1 MKQISQ
7 KHIDEMIQHSREDD
21 PNECCGILAGQGE
34 AVTHLY
40 RVKNSTPSPF
50 RYVMDPKE
58 QLEVMKDADDK
69 GLDLMYFYH
78 SHTHSPAFPSDTD
91 VRMAVESG
99 WVDFGYVLISL
110 EDKDSPKVNFFVI
123 DFNGSVTPEKYAV
136 I

>member
-58 QLEVMKDADDK
+58 QLEVMKYSEESSIK
-69 GLDLMYFYH
+69 MKYFYH
-78 SHTHSPAFPSDTD
+78 
-91 VRMAVESG
+91 
-99 WVDFGYVLISL
+99 
-110 EDKDSPKVNFFVI
+110 
-123 DFNGSVTPEKYAV
+123 
-136 I
+136 